1 FCPTDSV
8 NELYQATAEHIRD
21 VAQRLAV
28 EFTEITSEDALMQNR
43 SELAT
48 LGQGARL
55 NKTGP
60 LFCPTD
66 SVNELYQATA
76 EHIRD
81 VAQRLAV
88 EFTEIT

>member
-1 FCPTDSV
+1 MLNKTGPLFCPTDSV

-48 LGQGARL
+48 LGQGPAWEWL
-55 NKTGP
+55 NS
-60 LFCPTD
+60 L
-66 SVNELYQATA
+66 
-76 EHIRD
+76 
-81 VAQRLAV
+81 QR
-88 EFTEIT
+88 